1 VPVPLRGEW
10 ALLSVKGTR
19 VNSADRTLPGSEVSC
34 SGAVGESAL
43 RQHQAPEPNGSTK
56 GSAVEKHEPM
66 FNLQG
71 AVLAV
76 LGAMVAVQVIRMA
89 LPEAA
94 DSWLT
99 LALAF
104 IPARYSGYA
113 SLLPGGEIASI
124 TSFVTH
130 TLVHGDWVHLGFNA
144 AWLVAFGGAVA
155 NRVGTV
161 RFLLLFAFCAIIGAA
176 TFLVFNIGLLAP
188 MVGASGAISGL
199 MGATMRFLFTAVDG
213 NGLAALREDPR
224 SARLMPLAETLRD
237 KRVVLVTAVFL
248 LANILAILGLGSMG
262 YSGIAWEA
270 HIGGYFAGLL
280 AFGFFDAPQTEDSS
294 GERIL
299 H

>member
-1 VPVPLRGEW
+1 
-10 ALLSVKGTR
+10 
-19 VNSADRTLPGSEVSC
+19 
-34 SGAVGESAL
+34 
-43 RQHQAPEPNGSTK
+43 
-56 GSAVEKHEPM
+56 M

-76 LGAMVAVQVIRMA
+76 LGVMVAVQIVRMV
-89 LPEAA
+89 LPEAV
-94 DSWLT
+94 DGWLT

-113 SLLPGGEIASI
+113 PLLPGGEIASV

-155 NRVGTV
+155 NRIGTV
-161 RFLLLFAFCAIIGAA
+161 RFLLLFSFCAVIGAA
-176 TFLVFNIGLLAP
+176 TFLAFNIGLLAP

-213 NGLAALREDPR
+213 KGLAALREDPR

-237 KRVVLVTAVFL
+237 KRVVLVTVVFL

-280 AFGFFDAPQTEDSS
+280 AFGFFDAPQTVDSS
-294 GERIL
+294 GDRIL